1 MGLGL
6 QVGVNLA
13 NDFHDGVRGV
23 DTAERLGPPRLT
35 SSGLAPARSVLFA
48 ALASVLVAGL
58 SGLALAAVTT
68 WWLVPIGALAMLAL
82 WLYSGGPRPYA
93 ELGLGEVMVFL
104 FFGVMATAGSAYVQA
119 ETVPAAAWWASVP
132 MGLLAVAILVAN
144 NLRDIPTDAV
154 AGKRTLAVRLGDRR
168 TRTLYR
174 VCIVG
179 AFAAIVLG
187 TLVDVLDEGSGLSP
201 WSLLALAAAVAAVG
215 PFQRVGQAEGRDLIP
230 VLVATARLQVVFGAL
245 LRARTVDRGG
255 ERVSEGDVAFG
266 CARAVVGRARAERA
280 HGACSLAGVA
290 FDADRARARAQR
302 TDSVHVHLDERAQR
316 VLRPR
321 HCEGTGRPVVV
332 ACTSGT
338 AAADLFPAVDRS
350 LDGAGPARAP
360 DRRSSARAPRGRCEP
375 DDRPGRAVRTVR
387 AVPRRMRRSQARVP
401 TGRVHELVLESR
413 DVSMGVLAG
422 AGAREPALSGS
433 RSSVPAA

>member
-1 MGLGL
+1 MTRLAVWVQGVRPRTLGASITPVVVGTSAAGVLVAWRFVAALLVGLGM
-6 QVGVNLA
+6 QIGVNLA

-23 DTAERLGPPRLT
+23 DTAERLGPSRLT
-35 SSGLAPARSVLFA
+35 SSGLAPARSVMFA

-132 MGLLAVAILVAN
+132 MGLLAVAILVVN

-187 TLVDVLDEGSGLSP
+187 VLVDVLDEGSGLSP

-215 PFQRVGQAEGRDLIP
+215 PFQRVGQAQGRDLIP
-230 VLVATARLQVVFGAL
+230 VLVATARSQVVFGAL
-245 LRARTVDRGG
+245 LALGLWIAEART
-255 ERVSEGDVAFG
+255 
-266 CARAVVGRARAERA
+266 
-280 HGACSLAGVA
+280 
-290 FDADRARARAQR
+290 
-302 TDSVHVHLDERAQR
+302 
-316 VLRPR
+316 
-321 HCEGTGRPVVV
+321 
-332 ACTSGT
+332 
-338 AAADLFPAVDRS
+338 
-350 LDGAGPARAP
+350 
-360 DRRSSARAPRGRCEP
+360 
-375 DDRPGRAVRTVR
+375 
-387 AVPRRMRRSQARVP
+387 
-401 TGRVHELVLESR
+401 
-413 DVSMGVLAG
+413 
-422 AGAREPALSGS
+422 
-433 RSSVPAA
+433 

>member
-1 MGLGL
+1 VTRLAVWVQGARPRTLGASIAPVVVGTSAAGVLVAWRFVAALLVGLGL

-13 NDFHDGVRGV
+13 NDYHDGVRGV
-23 DTAERLGPPRLT
+23 DTRERLGPPRLT
-35 SSGLAPARSVLFA
+35 SSGLAPARSVLI
-48 ALASVLVAGL
+48 ASLGCILVAGL

-215 PFQRVGQAEGRDLIP
+215 PFQRVGQAQGRDLIP
-230 VLVATARLQVVFGAL
+230 VLVATARLQVAFGAVFAL
-245 LRARTVDRGG
+245 GLWI
-255 ERVSEGDVAFG
+255 
-266 CARAVVGRARAERA
+266 AEA
-280 HGACSLAGVA
+280 
-290 FDADRARARAQR
+290 
-302 TDSVHVHLDERAQR
+302 
-316 VLRPR
+316 
-321 HCEGTGRPVVV
+321 
-332 ACTSGT
+332 TS
-338 AAADLFPAVDRS
+338 
-350 LDGAGPARAP
+350 
-360 DRRSSARAPRGRCEP
+360 
-375 DDRPGRAVRTVR
+375 
-387 AVPRRMRRSQARVP
+387 
-401 TGRVHELVLESR
+401 
-413 DVSMGVLAG
+413 
-422 AGAREPALSGS
+422 
-433 RSSVPAA
+433 

>member
-1 MGLGL
+1 VTRLAVWVQGARPRTLGASITPVVVGTAAAGVFVPWRFVAALLVGLGL

-13 NDFHDGVRGV
+13 NDYHDGVRGV
-23 DTAERLGPPRLT
+23 DTRERLGPPRLT
-35 SSGLAPARSVLFA
+35 SSGLAPARSVLI
-48 ALASVLVAGL
+48 ASLGCVLVAGV
-58 SGLALAAVTT
+58 SGLALAAATT

-201 WSLLALAAAVAAVG
+201 WSLLALAAAIAAVG
-215 PFQRVGQAEGRDLIP
+215 PFQRVGQAQGRDLIP
-230 VLVATARLQVVFGAL
+230 VLVATARLQVAFGA
-245 LRARTVDRGG
+245 
-255 ERVSEGDVAFG
+255 AFALG
-266 CARAVVGRARAERA
+266 LWIAEA
-280 HGACSLAGVA
+280 
-290 FDADRARARAQR
+290 
-302 TDSVHVHLDERAQR
+302 
-316 VLRPR
+316 
-321 HCEGTGRPVVV
+321 
-332 ACTSGT
+332 TS
-338 AAADLFPAVDRS
+338 
-350 LDGAGPARAP
+350 
-360 DRRSSARAPRGRCEP
+360 
-375 DDRPGRAVRTVR
+375 
-387 AVPRRMRRSQARVP
+387 
-401 TGRVHELVLESR
+401 
-413 DVSMGVLAG
+413 
-422 AGAREPALSGS
+422 
-433 RSSVPAA
+433 

>member
-1 MGLGL
+1 MTRLAVWVQGARPRTLGASITPVVVGTSAAGVLVAWRFVAALLVGLGM
-6 QVGVNLA
+6 QIGVNLA

-144 NLRDIPTDAV
+144 NLRDIATDAV

-215 PFQRVGQAEGRDLIP
+215 PFQRVGQAQGRDLIP
-230 VLVATARLQVVFGAL
+230 VLVATARLQVAFGA
-245 LRARTVDRGG
+245 
-255 ERVSEGDVAFG
+255 AFALG
-266 CARAVVGRARAERA
+266 LWIAE
-280 HGACSLAGVA
+280 
-290 FDADRARARAQR
+290 
-302 TDSVHVHLDERAQR
+302 
-316 VLRPR
+316 
-321 HCEGTGRPVVV
+321 
-332 ACTSGT
+332 
-338 AAADLFPAVDRS
+338 AAP
-350 LDGAGPARAP
+350 
-360 DRRSSARAPRGRCEP
+360 
-375 DDRPGRAVRTVR
+375 
-387 AVPRRMRRSQARVP
+387 
-401 TGRVHELVLESR
+401 
-413 DVSMGVLAG
+413 
-422 AGAREPALSGS
+422 
-433 RSSVPAA
+433 

>member
-1 MGLGL
+1 VTRLAVWVQGARPRTLGASIAPVVVGTSAAGVLVAWRFVAALLVGLGL

-13 NDFHDGVRGV
+13 NDYHDGVRGV
-23 DTAERLGPPRLT
+23 DTRERLGPPRLT
-35 SSGLAPARSVLFA
+35 SSGLAPARSVMFA

-179 AFAAIVLG
+179 PFAAIVLG

-215 PFQRVGQAEGRDLIP
+215 PFQRVGQAQGRDLIP
-230 VLVATARLQVVFGAL
+230 VLVATARLQV
-245 LRARTVDRGG
+245 
-255 ERVSEGDVAFG
+255 AFG
-266 CARAVVGRARAERA
+266 TALALGLWIAEA
-280 HGACSLAGVA
+280 
-290 FDADRARARAQR
+290 
-302 TDSVHVHLDERAQR
+302 
-316 VLRPR
+316 
-321 HCEGTGRPVVV
+321 
-332 ACTSGT
+332 TS
-338 AAADLFPAVDRS
+338 
-350 LDGAGPARAP
+350 
-360 DRRSSARAPRGRCEP
+360 
-375 DDRPGRAVRTVR
+375 
-387 AVPRRMRRSQARVP
+387 
-401 TGRVHELVLESR
+401 
-413 DVSMGVLAG
+413 
-422 AGAREPALSGS
+422 
-433 RSSVPAA
+433 

>member
-1 MGLGL
+1 VTRLAVWVQGARPRTLGASITPVVVGTAAAGVFVPWRFVAALLVGLGL

-13 NDFHDGVRGV
+13 NDYHDGVRGV
-23 DTAERLGPPRLT
+23 DTRERLGPPRLT
-35 SSGLAPARSVLFA
+35 SSGLAPARSVLI
-48 ALASVLVAGL
+48 ASLGCILVAGV
-58 SGLALAAVTT
+58 SGLALAAATT

-179 AFAAIVLG
+179 AFTAIVLG

-201 WSLLALAAAVAAVG
+201 WSLFALAAAVAAVG
-215 PFQRVGQAEGRDLIP
+215 PFQRVGQAQGRDLIP
-230 VLVATARLQVVFGAL
+230 VLVATARLQAAFGA
-245 LRARTVDRGG
+245 
-255 ERVSEGDVAFG
+255 AFALG
-266 CARAVVGRARAERA
+266 LWIAE
-280 HGACSLAGVA
+280 
-290 FDADRARARAQR
+290 
-302 TDSVHVHLDERAQR
+302 
-316 VLRPR
+316 
-321 HCEGTGRPVVV
+321 
-332 ACTSGT
+332 
-338 AAADLFPAVDRS
+338 AAS
-350 LDGAGPARAP
+350 
-360 DRRSSARAPRGRCEP
+360 
-375 DDRPGRAVRTVR
+375 
-387 AVPRRMRRSQARVP
+387 
-401 TGRVHELVLESR
+401 
-413 DVSMGVLAG
+413 
-422 AGAREPALSGS
+422 
-433 RSSVPAA
+433 

>member
-1 MGLGL
+1 VTRLGVWVQGARPRTLGASITPVVVGTASAGVLVAWRFVAALLVGLCM
-6 QVGVNLA
+6 QIGVNLA

-68 WWLVPIGALAMLAL
+68 WWLVPIGAFAMLAL

-119 ETVPAAAWWASVP
+119 ETVPPAAWWASVP
-132 MGLLAVAILVAN
+132 IGLLAVAILAAN

-174 VCIVG
+174 GCVVA
-179 AFAAIVLG
+179 AFAALVLG
-187 TLVDVLDEGSGLSP
+187 VVVHAVDQESGLTP

-215 PFQRVGQAEGRDLIP
+215 PFERVARAQGRDLIG
-230 VLVATARLQVVFGAL
+230 VLVGTARLQVVFGAL
-245 LRARTVDRGG
+245 LALGLWI
-255 ERVSEGDVAFG
+255 
-266 CARAVVGRARAERA
+266 AE
-280 HGACSLAGVA
+280 
-290 FDADRARARAQR
+290 
-302 TDSVHVHLDERAQR
+302 
-316 VLRPR
+316 
-321 HCEGTGRPVVV
+321 
-332 ACTSGT
+332 
-338 AAADLFPAVDRS
+338 AA
-350 LDGAGPARAP
+350 
-360 DRRSSARAPRGRCEP
+360 
-375 DDRPGRAVRTVR
+375 T
-387 AVPRRMRRSQARVP
+387 
-401 TGRVHELVLESR
+401 
-413 DVSMGVLAG
+413 
-422 AGAREPALSGS
+422 
-433 RSSVPAA
+433 